1 MTQHFAFIGILGQT
15 NVGKSTLINR
25 LIGQKVSIISPK
37 VQTTRTR
44 VRGVLTEGETQLVLV
59 DTPGIFK
66 PKRRLDRAMLD
77 ATWSASEDAD
87 KLVVVID
94 GTKGLMETDLEI
106 IQKAGQKITLI
117 VNKVDLVKKDKML
130 PLLEKINTLKQIIQ
144 VFCVSAQT
152 GEGIKELKE
161 YLIQLAPPAPWMF
174 PEDELTDLP
183 DRLFCAEIT
192 REKLF
197 LYLRQELPYQLTVE
211 PVSFKTNK
219 DSIRIEQNIIVSK
232 EAQKSI
238 VLGAHGSMIKKIG
251 ESARKEMTRQLGQ
264 KVHLF
269 LFVKVRP
276 NWIED
281 VNQYKPWGLNFNA

>member
-1 MTQHFAFIGILGQT
+1 
-15 NVGKSTLINR
+15 
-25 LIGQKVSIISPK
+25 
-37 VQTTRTR
+37 
-44 VRGVLTEGETQLVLV
+44 
-59 DTPGIFK
+59 
-66 PKRRLDRAMLD
+66 
-77 ATWSASEDAD
+77 
-87 KLVVVID
+87 
-94 GTKGLMETDLEI
+94 
-106 IQKAGQKITLI
+106 
-117 VNKVDLVKKDKML
+117 
-130 PLLEKINTLKQIIQ
+130 
-144 VFCVSAQT
+144 
-152 GEGIKELKE
+152 
-161 YLIQLAPPAPWMF
+161 MF

-211 PVSFKTNK
+211 PISFKTNK

-276 NWIED
+276 NWIDD

>member
-87 KLVVVID
+87 KLVIVID

-106 IQKAGQKITLI
+106 IQKAEQKITLI
-117 VNKVDLVKKDKML
+117 INKVDLVKKDKML
-130 PLLEKINTLKQIIQ
+130 PLLEKINTLKQVLQ

-276 NWIED
+276 NWIDD

>member
-87 KLVVVID
+87 KLVIVID
-94 GTKGLMETDLEI
+94 GTKGLVETDLEI
-106 IQKAGQKITLI
+106 IQKAEQKITLI
-117 VNKVDLVKKDKML
+117 INKVDLVKKDKML
-130 PLLEKINTLKQIIQ
+130 PLLEKINTLKQVLQ

-276 NWIED
+276 NWIDD
-281 VNQYKPWGLNFNA
+281 VSQYKPWGLNFNA

>member
-1 MTQHFAFIGILGQT
+1 MGQHFAFIALLGQT
-15 NVGKSTLINR
+15 NAGKSTLINR

-77 ATWSASEDAD
+77 ATWTESEDAD
-87 KLVVVID
+87 KIIMLID
-94 GTKGLMETDLEI
+94 GVKGLEETDLDI
-106 IQKAGQKITLI
+106 IKKAGQQMTLV

-130 PLLEKINTLKQIIQ
+130 PLLEKINQLKEINQ

-161 YLIQLAPPAPWMF
+161 FLLKSAPEADWMF

-211 PVSFKTNK
+211 PVSFKETNN
-219 DSIRIEQNIIVSK
+219 SIRIEQNIIVSK
-232 EAQKSI
+232 DAHKSI
-238 VLGAHGSMIKKIG
+238 VLGAKGAMIKKIG
-251 ESARKEMTRQLGQ
+251 ESARKEMTKQLGK
-264 KVHLF
+264 KVNLF
-269 LFVKVRP
+269 LFVKVRE

-281 VNQYKPWGLNFNA
+281 INQYKTWGLNFNA

>member
-106 IQKAGQKITLI
+106 IQKAEQKITLI
-117 VNKVDLVKKDKML
+117 INKVDLVKKDKML
-130 PLLEKINTLKQIIQ
+130 PLLEKINTLRQILQ

-211 PVSFKTNK
+211 PVSFRTNK

-276 NWIED
+276 NWIDD

>member
-87 KLVVVID
+87 KLVIVID

-106 IQKAGQKITLI
+106 IQKADQKITLI
-117 VNKVDLVKKDKML
+117 INKVDLVKKDKML
-130 PLLEKINTLKQIIQ
+130 PLLEKINTLKQVLQ

-161 YLIQLAPPAPWMF
+161 YLIQLAPSAPWMF

-276 NWIED
+276 NWIDD

>member
-87 KLVVVID
+87 KLVIVID

-106 IQKAGQKITLI
+106 IQKADQKITLI
-117 VNKVDLVKKDKML
+117 INKVDLVKKDKML
-130 PLLEKINTLKQIIQ
+130 PLLEKINTLKQILQ

-276 NWIED
+276 NWIDD
-281 VNQYKPWGLNFNA
+281 VSQYKPWGLNFNA

>member
-87 KLVVVID
+87 KLVIVID

-106 IQKAGQKITLI
+106 IQKAEKKITLI
-117 VNKVDLVKKDKML
+117 INKVDLVKKDKML
-130 PLLEKINTLKQIIQ
+130 PLLEKINTLKQILQ

-219 DSIRIEQNIIVSK
+219 EF
-232 EAQKSI
+232 
-238 VLGAHGSMIKKIG
+238 VLIAS
-251 ESARKEMTRQLGQ
+251 
-264 KVHLF
+264 
-269 LFVKVRP
+269 
-276 NWIED
+276 
-281 VNQYKPWGLNFNA
+281 

>member
-1 MTQHFAFIGILGQT
+1 MSQHFGFIAILGQT

-77 ATWSASEDAD
+77 VAWTESEEAD
-87 KLVVVID
+87 KITLVID
-94 GTKGLMETDLEI
+94 GTKGLTETDLNI
-106 IQKAGQKITLI
+106 ITKLGTKITLI
-117 VNKVDLVKKDKML
+117 INKVDLVKKDQML
-130 PLLEKINTLKQIIQ
+130 PLLEKINDLKEVNQ

-161 YLIQLAPPAPWMF
+161 YLIKLAPEADWMF
-174 PEDELTDLP
+174 PEDELTDVP

-211 PVSFKTNK
+211 PVSFKETNN
-219 DSIRIEQNIIVSK
+219 SIRIEQNIIVAK
-232 EAQKSI
+232 DAHKSI
-238 VLGAHGSMIKKIG
+238 VLGAKGSMIKKIG
-251 ESARKEMTRQLGQ
+251 ESARKEITKQLGK
-264 KVHLF
+264 KVNLF
-269 LFVKVRP
+269 LFVKVRE
-276 NWIED
+276 NWGED
-281 VNQYKPWGLNFNA
+281 INQYKTWGLNFNA

>member
-87 KLVVVID
+87 KLVIVID
-94 GTKGLMETDLEI
+94 GTKGLVETDLEI
-106 IQKAGQKITLI
+106 IQKAEQKITLI
-117 VNKVDLVKKDKML
+117 INKVDLVKKDKML
-130 PLLEKINTLKQIIQ
+130 PLLEKINTLKQILQ

-276 NWIED
+276 NWIDD

>member
-251 ESARKEMTRQLGQ
+251 ESARKEMTRQLGK

>member
-87 KLVVVID
+87 KLVIVID

-106 IQKAGQKITLI
+106 IQKAEQKITLVI
-117 VNKVDLVKKDKML
+117 NKVDLVKKDKML
-130 PLLEKINTLKQIIQ
+130 PLLEKINTLKQILQ

-276 NWIED
+276 NWIDD

>member
-87 KLVVVID
+87 KLVIVID

-106 IQKAGQKITLI
+106 IQKAEQKITLI
-117 VNKVDLVKKDKML
+117 INKVDLVKKDKML
-130 PLLEKINTLKQIIQ
+130 PLLEKINTLKQILQ

-276 NWIED
+276 NWIDD

>member
-87 KLVVVID
+87 KLVIVID
-94 GTKGLMETDLEI
+94 GTKGLVETDLEI
-106 IQKAGQKITLI
+106 IQKAEQKITLI
-117 VNKVDLVKKDKML
+117 INKVDLVKKDKML
-130 PLLEKINTLKQIIQ
+130 PLLEKINTLKQVLQ

-276 NWIED
+276 NWIDD